1 MWLWFTAQEDRCKHA
16 RHGGVFPHQLWG
28 IHQCIL
34 PGEVDLTGRMSTKV
48 QRKVTTNVQTS
59 SWNTKTPDL
68 HANNT
73 TRAAEASRLACLHC
87 PWIKLAL
94 GVWKGESMSW
104 LCSLSENSPCCHC
117 AGNWWAS
124 AERVTVWEGKHG
136 RGKCL
141 EGYSQGISS
150 LQFPF
155 FFIFYH
161 WIGIAFLSI
170 LTFIPKTKIKINVLL
185 CWRMLY
191 KGQGKEI
198 YNEISQ

>member
-1 MWLWFTAQEDRCKHA
+1 MWLRSTAQEDRCRHA
-16 RHGGVFPHQLWG
+16 RHGGVFPDQL
-28 IHQCIL
+28 CIL
-34 PGEVDLTGRMSTKV
+34 PGEVDLTGRMSIKV
-48 QRKVTTNVQTS
+48 QRKVTTNVQTGA
-59 SWNTKTPDL
+59 WNTKTPDL

-73 TRAAEASRLACLHC
+73 TRAAEASKLACLHR
-87 PWIKLAL
+87 PWIMLAL
-94 GVWKGESMSW
+94 GVWKGERMSW

-124 AERVTVWEGKHG
+124 AERVTVWEGKHE

-150 LQFPF
+150 LAVSLLF

-161 WIGIAFLSI
+161 WVGIAFFSI

-185 CWRMLY
+185 CWRMPY
-191 KGQGKEI
+191 KRQEEEI
-198 YNEISQ
+198 YIEISQ